1 LALLAASS
9 GTRAT
14 QVEDE
19 SMVGEITVERLLL
32 AMKQMQ
38 ASDLHIKVGSPP
50 ILRIASRLRQIESKP
65 LWTEDTQQLLGP
77 LVPEHLRR
85 NLEDKGGV
93 DFSHHDEQGDRF
105 RCSVFHAGG
114 GLHAAIRRV
123 NPKIP
128 SFNELHLP
136 AVYEQFTASS
146 HDGLIIIC
154 GVTGS
159 GKSSTLAA
167 MIDHI
172 NEQRQCNI
180 ITIEDPVE
188 YAFKPKLSFISQR
201 EIGLDVPDFQLAL
214 RAAVRQDPDVIMIG
228 EMRDKQTLL
237 AGIQAAETG
246 HLVYVTLHTA
256 DTMQAFT
263 RILEFFP
270 TEEHPFIR
278 SSLANSLRAVAAQRL
293 IPSILP
299 DVQRVPATEV
309 LLNSGIVADRIR
321 EGRDEDLP
329 AIIAGGGESGM
340 HDFTS
345 SLLRLVKERSVDLK
359 VAEKYAPNV
368 EVLRSRV
375 RGIDVK
381 SDVLVSKAKR

>member
-1 LALLAASS
+1 ML
-9 GTRAT
+9 
-14 QVEDE
+14 
-19 SMVGEITVERLLL
+19 GEITIERLLQ

-50 ILRIASRLRQIESKP
+50 ILRIASRLRHIESAP
-65 LWTEDTQQLLGP
+65 LWSEDTQELLGS
-77 LVPEHLRR
+77 LVPEFLRPA
-85 NLEDKGGV
+85 LEKHGGV
-93 DFSHHDEQGDRF
+93 DFSHHDTQGDRF

-123 NPKIP
+123 NPQIP
-128 SFNELHLP
+128 DFNQLHLP
-136 AVYEQFTASS
+136 PVYEQFTASA

-172 NEQRQCNI
+172 NQHRQCNI

-188 YAFKPKLSFISQR
+188 YAFKPKMSFISQR

-214 RAAVRQDPDVIMIG
+214 RGAVRQDPDVIMIG

-293 IPSILP
+293 VPSILP

-309 LLNSGIVADRIR
+309 LLNTGIVADRIR

-329 AIIAGGGESGM
+329 AIIAGGGEMGM

-359 VAEKYAPNV
+359 IAEKYAPNV

-381 SDVLVSKAKR
+381 SDVLVSKTKR